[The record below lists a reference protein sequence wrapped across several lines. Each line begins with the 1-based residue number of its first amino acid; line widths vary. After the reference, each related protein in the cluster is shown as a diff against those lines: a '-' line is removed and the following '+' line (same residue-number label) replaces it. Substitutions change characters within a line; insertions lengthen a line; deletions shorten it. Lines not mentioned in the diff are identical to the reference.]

1 MRMIDL
7 IVKKREGLALSGEE
21 IEYIIGGFTRGEI
34 PDYQVSAWLM
44 AVVLKGMEERE
55 ITDLTLAM
63 AHSGQTL
70 DLKPVATFVVDK
82 HSSGGVG
89 DKTTLV
95 VAPLVAAA
103 GLPVAKMTG
112 RGLGFSGGTLDK
124 LESIPGFN
132 VNLTKAEFLENLAR
146 HGIVVAGQSADLA
159 PADGKLYALRDV
171 TGTVESIP
179 LIASSIMSK
188 KIAAGADAVVLDVK
202 VGRGAFMKTLEE
214 AEALAQTMVKIGRGV
229 GRRVTA
235 VISDMSQPLGY
246 AVGNALE
253 VKEAIATLQGS
264 GPADFTALCL
274 AVAGQM
280 VLLAGK
286 CATAE
291 ETEGVLQELLA
302 SGKALDKFR
311 EFVRAQGGDAG
322 VVEHP
327 ELMAQARYVDMVT
340 APQSGY
346 LAGIDAQMF
355 GLTAVTLG
363 GGRAKKGETIDHGV
377 GMVLQH
383 KVGDRVEQGEAVVE
397 VHANDRGKLLE
408 AKANLSSAL
417 SWSRQPVKRPALVHG
432 ILGGGKP
439 PGGCS

>member
-146 HGIVVAGQSADLA
+146 HGIVVD
-159 PADGKLYALRDV
+159 PD
-171 TGTVESIP
+171 TSI
-179 LIASSIMSK
+179 
-188 KIAAGADAVVLDVK
+188 
-202 VGRGAFMKTLEE
+202 
-214 AEALAQTMVKIGRGV
+214 
-229 GRRVTA
+229 
-235 VISDMSQPLGY
+235 
-246 AVGNALE
+246 
-253 VKEAIATLQGS
+253 
-264 GPADFTALCL
+264 
-274 AVAGQM
+274 
-280 VLLAGK
+280 
-286 CATAE
+286 
-291 ETEGVLQELLA
+291 
-302 SGKALDKFR
+302 
-311 EFVRAQGGDAG
+311 
-322 VVEHP
+322 
-327 ELMAQARYVDMVT
+327 
-340 APQSGY
+340 
-346 LAGIDAQMF
+346 
-355 GLTAVTLG
+355 
-363 GGRAKKGETIDHGV
+363 
-377 GMVLQH
+377 
-383 KVGDRVEQGEAVVE
+383 
-397 VHANDRGKLLE
+397 ND
-408 AKANLSSAL
+408 
-417 SWSRQPVKRPALVHG
+417 PDALVEISIEGFGTHRLPQDCLR
-432 ILGGGKP
+432 IME
-439 PGGCS
+439 